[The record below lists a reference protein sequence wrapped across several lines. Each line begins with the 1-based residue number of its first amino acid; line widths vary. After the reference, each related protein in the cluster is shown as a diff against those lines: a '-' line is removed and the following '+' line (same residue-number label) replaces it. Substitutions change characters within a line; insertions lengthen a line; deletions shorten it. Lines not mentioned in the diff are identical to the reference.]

1 MDTDTSGVGSTTT
14 TPKVDRSKLK
24 PVTDKF
30 SDLAIEDFIKLMV
43 TELQNQDPLNP
54 MDNAQILQ
62 QMSQMQSIQS
72 TTKLNTTLDAVLL
85 GQNLSNAGSL
95 IGKTIV
101 GLTDKGADITGEVE
115 SVTIVNGTPRL
126 IVGEESIALNNVR
139 LILPPEAAEG
149 TDGAGDVTED
159 TTNDAGTNETGTD
172 ATDDSAAA

>member
-1 MDTDTSGVGSTTT
+1 MATDTSGVGSTT

-24 PVTDKF
+24 PVSDKF

-72 TTKLNTTLDAVLL
+72 TQKLNTTLDSVLL

-101 GLTDKGADITGEVE
+101 GLNDAGKDVTGLVE
-115 SVTIVNGTPRL
+115 SVTIVSGTPRL
-126 IVGEESIALNNVR
+126 IVGKDSIALNNVR
-139 LILPPEAAEG
+139 LILPPEEA
-149 TDGAGDVTED
+149 DGAGTD
-159 TTNDAGTNETGTD
+159 TTTGDDTTGDTGTD